1 MCLCVFAFGC
11 VCLVVCACVW
21 LCVCTVF
28 IRFQAVSGSD
38 VITSADDAEV
48 LQTLTSDLRSCLH
61 GNSLSDVSVIF
72 CVVRLLLIQYI
83 LCSESAC
90 AAEPSCHHVAL
101 FNLHSQC
108 ELYSTHTVNT
118 HCNASQQVHTHT
130 HTYTD
135 TSTHTGLPCLD

>member
-1 MCLCVFAFGC
+1 MKNVEQMTERMRILSEHECETEGFKFLCNKITQAWVKVRVREPFFNLNCVC

-38 VITSADDAEV
+38 VIASADDAEV

-72 CVVRLLLIQYI
+72 CVARLLLI
-83 LCSESAC
+83 
-90 AAEPSCHHVAL
+90 
-101 FNLHSQC
+101 
-108 ELYSTHTVNT
+108 YS
-118 HCNASQQVHTHT
+118 
-130 HTYTD
+130 
-135 TSTHTGLPCLD
+135 LL